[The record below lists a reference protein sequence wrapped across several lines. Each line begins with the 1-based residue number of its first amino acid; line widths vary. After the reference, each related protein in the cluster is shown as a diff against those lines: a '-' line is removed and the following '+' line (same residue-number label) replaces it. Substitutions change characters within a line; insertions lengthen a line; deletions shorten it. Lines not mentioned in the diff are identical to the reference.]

1 MKEIERIK
9 RNGSPSLPINSGKIP
24 SEKKSSYLR
33 RREEEKR
40 QACVYAHA
48 ICTERKRERGNM
60 GQSLGQPLHHHQ
72 RTFEISK

>member
-48 ICTERKRERGNM
+48 ICTERKRERKHGAEF
-60 GQSLGQPLHHHQ
+60 
-72 RTFEISK
+72 RATFAPPPANIRNF